1 MPRESCLIPYIDEII
16 SLRRRKPPTPYSR
29 IAELMREKYQLA
41 VHREAIFRFIKNR
54 SKGFKTCRYAWVI
67 EPTDTGDASQQQPV
81 AKQPVTKPPVI
92 KTVAPLPSPSPA
104 RAVSKP
110 PAAPVSNKKPK
121 PYFDFPFS
129 ETYNLHRLTP
139 EEVIAL
145 HKKLD
150 EEEQ

>member
-1 MPRESCLIPYIDEII
+1 MPRESCLIPYVDEII
-16 SLRRRKPPTPYSR
+16 SLRRRKPPMPYSR

-54 SKGFKTCRYAWVI
+54 SKGFKTCRYAWHI
-67 EPTDTGDASQQQPV
+67 ELTDTGDTSQQ
-81 AKQPVTKPPVI
+81 QPVTKPPVI
-92 KTVAPLPSPSPA
+92 KTVTPLPSPSPA
-104 RAVSKP
+104 GAVSRP
-110 PAAPVSNKKPK
+110 PAAPVSNKKQK
-121 PYFDFPFS
+121 PYFNFPFS
-129 ETYNLHRLTP
+129 ETYNLTRLTP